1 MNVYFTILVKQISQA
16 LEPSYNL
23 VIISQNYANQIKTK
37 EMKVQLRKTSNATH
51 DRPNKLPSSTNLQF
65 S

>member
-1 MNVYFTILVKQISQA
+1 MDVYFTILVKQISQA
-16 LEPSYNL
+16 LEPIHL
-23 VIISQNYANQIKTK
+23 VIISQNYENQIKTK
-37 EMKVQLRKTSNATH
+37 QMKVQLRKTSNVTH